1 LPAAALVEAVLERS
15 GYAAHL
21 AAQPGE
27 LAVRER
33 RLGNLAELVE
43 WFRAMR
49 KDGGIGDLA
58 AQLALLTHADRDD
71 PGDALR
77 MMTLHA
83 AKGLEFRFVFIV
95 GCDDNT
101 LPHEGA
107 VDEGRTDEERR
118 LFYVGI
124 TRAREML
131 TLSYAK
137 RARRFGAVLV
147 NKASR
152 FLGELPQGDLHWQG
166 RDAEADAAA
175 TRETAQ
181 VALAKLR
188 ALLAD

>member
-1 LPAAALVEAVLERS
+1 
-15 GYAAHL
+15 
-21 AAQPGE
+21 
-27 LAVRER
+27 
-33 RLGNLAELVE
+33 
-43 WFRAMR
+43 
-49 KDGGIGDLA
+49 
-58 AQLALLTHADRDD
+58 
-71 PGDALR
+71 
-77 MMTLHA
+77 
-83 AKGLEFRFVFIV
+83 
-95 GCDDNT
+95 
-101 LPHEGA
+101 
-107 VDEGRTDEERR
+107 VDEGRIDEERR